1 MAARNRTRSTTRS
14 SRSQGSGV
22 VIEEMRS
29 QFKVFGE
36 AVLGVRQ
43 DLAGFREEVTSRFE
57 RVDREMALGFAR
69 VDREMAEGFGR
80 IDRDLELVK
89 SAIVDHSRELR
100 DLRGEVGE
108 LRGEVGELR
117 GAVNKV
123 EAVLEKKVERDE
135 VEAIVRRVATPPRSR

>member
-1 MAARNRTRSTTRS
+1 M
-14 SRSQGSGV
+14 
-22 VIEEMRS
+22 IEEMRS

-69 VDREMAEGFGR
+69 VDREMAEGLGR